1 MSKRRDLAVLSAILT
16 APLAA
21 TLIAPSFFASP
32 EVPAEVVLLAPI
44 EPAPAPLPVAAPTP
58 EPVPAP
64 APVVAPAPAPV
75 VAPEPEPSPAGEPTR
90 DPSQFMLMHDDA
102 LVLHTAADRAWSSGK
117 IGTRAGPGEFTA
129 WRGADLDKLP
139 EPARALAGATVT
151 IYDVDGSACVA
162 EVGALRVQIERT
174 GDVFPVP
181 AEDPSGDDFGF
192 SGYEPPTDR
201 SVLRTMGRDAFAET
215 APDALLLA
223 RQRNQAGRPCSGLW
237 ARRSDLPAPAVF
249 GRRDL
254 AECEER
260 IATADALAV
269 VETLPKYA
277 EVRDAYARR
286 LRDYGTEY
294 AAEAPSWQQFVD
306 TNFRVA
312 CWDEVGG
319 PRKLVSVELRET
331 PEGCGDWFDDGLAL
345 ILEQQGEQ
353 LVVRQDGFYDLT
365 ALADL
370 DRDGTFEGLVT
381 GDFGTRR
388 LEATGPNAATF
399 RDAFSIDFFGCPC

>member
-1 MSKRRDLAVLSAILT
+1 MSKRRDLVVLSAILT

-21 TLIAPSFFASP
+21 TLLAPSFFASP
-32 EVPAEVVLLAPI
+32 EVPAEVVRPARITVEPAPPPVAAPVP
-44 EPAPAPLPVAAPTP
+44 EPAPAPIVTVEPAPTP
-58 EPVPAP
+58 
-64 APVVAPAPAPV
+64 
-75 VAPEPEPSPAGEPTR
+75 AGAPTR

-102 LVLHTAADRAWSSGK
+102 LVLHTAAELAWSSGK
-117 IGTRAGPGEFTA
+117 IGTRAGPGDFTA

-139 EPARALAGATVT
+139 ESARTVAGATVT
-151 IYDVDGSACVA
+151 VYDVDGSACVA

-174 GDVFPVP
+174 GDVFPLP
-181 AEDPSGDDFGF
+181 EEDPDGDYGF
-192 SGYEPPTDR
+192 SAYEPPTDR
-201 SVLRTMGRDAFAET
+201 AVLRAMGRDAFAGT
-215 APDALLLA
+215 GQDGLLLA
-223 RQRNQAGRPCSGLW
+223 RQRNQNGRPCSGLW

-269 VETLPKYA
+269 VKALPEYA
-277 EVRDAYARR
+277 DVRDAYARR
-286 LRDYGTEY
+286 LRDYGSEY
-294 AAEAPSWQQFVD
+294 AAEAPSWEQFVD
-306 TNFRVA
+306 SNFRVTH
-312 CWDEVGG
+312 WDEVGG
-319 PRKLVSVELRET
+319 PRKLVSVELRER

-353 LVVRQDGFYDLT
+353 LVVRQKGFYDLA
-365 ALADL
+365 ALTDL
-370 DRDGTFEGLVT
+370 ERDGTFEGVVT

-388 LEATGPNAATF
+388 LEAIGPNADAV